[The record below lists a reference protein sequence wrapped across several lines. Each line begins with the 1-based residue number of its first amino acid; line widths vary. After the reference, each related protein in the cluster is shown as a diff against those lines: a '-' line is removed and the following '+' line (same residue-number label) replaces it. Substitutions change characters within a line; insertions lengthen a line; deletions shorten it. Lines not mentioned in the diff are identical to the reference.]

1 MVTNSATVHWV
12 PLPPQLSN
20 RRDLHTA
27 CKYRQR
33 RFSCFYYLL
42 CILVISLKM
51 HNKQHWSRTCLSEY
65 ACTKIYKS
73 SIPRWLKPRPRR
85 SWRLLFEKNRYN
97 FVRVLS
103 TVHLNSSVLEAHLK
117 VDVFLVS
124 FAMNPW
130 VSSSGCTPPV
140 EHWILGPP
148 IPTYL
153 LLFPESQ
160 KVKPRMFGK
169 FLLPLCLQQME
180 IWLEEEP
187 FPWRWMGSKST
198 TDRRQSSLE
207 PISFP
212 TELSSY
218 SSMKI
223 EFKSFD

>member
-1 MVTNSATVHWV
+1 
-12 PLPPQLSN
+12 
-20 RRDLHTA
+20 
-27 CKYRQR
+27 
-33 RFSCFYYLL
+33 
-42 CILVISLKM
+42 M

-85 SWRLLFEKNRYN
+85 SWRPLLEKNRYN

-130 VSSSGCTPPV
+130 VSSGCTPPV

-148 IPTYL
+148 PTYL
-153 LLFPESQ
+153 LLESQ

-207 PISFP
+207 PISPFQRRATLLQQP
-212 TELSSY
+212 LSLWKLNLKALTSQN
-218 SSMKI
+218 SV
-223 EFKSFD
+223 KSWRSTITFFWLTLHCILVGS

>member
-51 HNKQHWSRTCLSEY
+51 HNKQHWSKTCLSEY

-73 SIPRWLKPRPRR
+73 SIPRWLKPRPR

-130 VSSSGCTPPV
+130 VSSGCTPPV

-148 IPTYL
+148 PTYL
-153 LLFPESQ
+153 LLESQ

-187 FPWRWMGSKST
+187 FLRDEWVPSRLQTGG
-198 TDRRQSSLE
+198 RVA
-207 PISFP
+207 
-212 TELSSY
+212 
-218 SSMKI
+218 
-223 EFKSFD
+223 